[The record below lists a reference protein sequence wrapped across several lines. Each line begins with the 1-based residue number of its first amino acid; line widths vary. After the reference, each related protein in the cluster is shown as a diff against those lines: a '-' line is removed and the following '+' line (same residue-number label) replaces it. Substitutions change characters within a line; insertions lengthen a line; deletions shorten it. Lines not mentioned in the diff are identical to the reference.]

1 MTTSRS
7 RRGAA
12 ARSTKGGWFTAALV
26 VVAVTLGIGALL
38 FWPRTPERSEPRRLA
53 APTAAPSTAT
63 PTGVRAL
70 PAAEQLALAGKAVFG
85 PTGKATASKDGAQL
99 VTTPARLVWRGDT
112 AVLIST
118 AEMTDGCHG
127 CTGGLDVAYLKPT
140 AAGFTVAGHW
150 PDAVAG
156 SSWGA
161 PPTEWSVSDKFGA
174 DPVIYA
180 SGGGTWQG
188 YTCSVFT
195 LTGLTDKGPVG
206 LVSVPESY
214 DDSGAGTADPAT
226 TLEGKIADIVP
237 DRSFDVRY
245 TGTETFTD
253 HYVRQAAKYAAR
265 GETRMRTC

>member
-7 RRGAA
+7 RRPKSRA
-12 ARSTKGGWFTAALV
+12 SSGGSRLLATLLV
-26 VVAVTLGIGALL
+26 AAVTLGIGALL
-38 FWPRTPERSEPRRLA
+38 FWPRTPDAPEPLRVA
-53 APTAAPSTAT
+53 APKPAPSRAA

-70 PAAEQLALAGKAVFG
+70 PIAEQLALAGKAVFG
-85 PTGKATASKDGAQL
+85 TSGRVTGTRDGAQI

-118 AEMTDGCHG
+118 AEMTDSCHG

-150 PDAVAG
+150 PDAIAG

-161 PPTEWSVSDKFGA
+161 PPTEWSVSDKFGT
-174 DPVIYA
+174 DPVLYA

-195 LTGLTDKGPVG
+195 LTGLTVKGPVG

-214 DDSGAGTADPAT
+214 DDSGAATSDPAT
-226 TLEGKIADIVP
+226 TLKGKIANIVP
-237 DRSFDVRY
+237 GKGFDVAY
-245 TGTETFTD
+245 TGTDSFTD
-253 HYVRQAAKYAAR
+253 RYVWQGDEYALR
-265 GETRMRTC
+265 GTMKMQTC